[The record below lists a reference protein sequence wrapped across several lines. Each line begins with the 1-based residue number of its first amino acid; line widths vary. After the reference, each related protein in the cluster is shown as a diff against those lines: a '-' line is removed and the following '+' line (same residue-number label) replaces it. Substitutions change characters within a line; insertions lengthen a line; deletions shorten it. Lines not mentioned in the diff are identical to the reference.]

1 MRFFIK
7 KGKSR
12 AKRIL
17 GRFEEKS
24 RKQVGKSVRN
34 IVFPAFFENVSA
46 EAVPEKSPSYR
57 KDRRFLRDK
66 VLHVLPVS
74 VFPYA
79 GEKKYHL
86 TGMKT
91 GSGWYDPGKIVSVQ

>member
-24 RKQVGKSVRN
+24 RKQVGKSIRN

-86 TGMKT
+86 TAMKT
-91 GSGWYDPGKIVSVQ
+91 DTWTFQPDHNLSVK